1 MAFKPNYRH
10 ERSERARSKAAKA
23 QNRATDSA
31 NAIQEKAALRKA
43 GEPDDGAVP
52 EDGTAGEGTPEE

>member
-1 MAFKPNYRH
+1 MVFKPNYRH

-23 QNRATDSA
+23 QQKLKDRE
-31 NAIQEKAALRKA
+31 EKAALRKA
-43 GEPDDGAVP
+43 GGPEDGAAP

>member
-23 QNRATDSA
+23 QQKLKDRE
-31 NAIQEKAALRKA
+31 EKAALRKT
-43 GEPDDGAVP
+43 GEPEDGAVP
-52 EDGTAGEGTPEE
+52 EDGTREEGTPED